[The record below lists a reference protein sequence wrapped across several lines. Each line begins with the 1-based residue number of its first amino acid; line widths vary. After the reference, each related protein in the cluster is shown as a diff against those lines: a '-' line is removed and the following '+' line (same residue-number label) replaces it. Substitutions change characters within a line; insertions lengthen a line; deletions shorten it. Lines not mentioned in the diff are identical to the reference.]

1 MSFKTSVSFF
11 FSALLLLSASS
22 YAAEDASVLP
32 PEGEG
37 LSEEPE
43 EDDDAVK
50 IPLLPDGKTD
60 VAQALKTAQHNF
72 DELEYDI
79 VLPYV
84 EAALREPNLTP
95 DQKLQAYLLQAQ
107 SLAITG
113 DPSDAERPFRL
124 LLRVQPD
131 FNLPP
136 DTPPKIT
143 GVFSRV
149 QTEENAI
156 RDQVYRLARARK
168 IEKIKIKGSA
178 PAEGKGGTPVWFTFT
193 LEDPDESVTAMK
205 VGYRRLGEGEYSTLA
220 LKKKDNGEY
229 KGFVPAD
236 WTESETNFK
245 VEFYVETQDRDG
257 PLRRMF
263 TQEEPGLVDME
274 KGMIPYTVSPKV
286 ILGTAAG
293 SAAFVFGA
301 AIASTVVL
309 TTQASLDSLISNA
322 DQTDGSN
329 QKTIDGEE
337 LVPIIEMGT
346 NATIAGY
353 ICWGGAV
360 ILGAVASALYPF
372 MDEEKDIFDLGE

>member
-1 MSFKTSVSFF
+1 MSFF
-11 FSALLLLSASS
+11 FTALLFWATTTH
-22 YAAEDASVLP
+22 AAEDASVLP

-37 LSEEPE
+37 TSEAQE
-43 EDDDAVK
+43 EEAIK

-60 VAQALKTAQHNF
+60 VAKALKTAQHNF

-84 EAALREPNLTP
+84 EAALRESNLTP

-168 IEKIKIKGSA
+168 IEKIKINGSA
-178 PAEGKGGTPVWFTFT
+178 PADGKGGTSVWFTFT
-193 LEDPDESVTAMK
+193 LDDPDESVTAMK

-229 KGFVPAD
+229 KGFIPAD
-236 WTESETNFK
+236 WTESETDFK

-263 TQEEPGLVDME
+263 TQEEPGLIDLE
-274 KGMIPYTVSPKV
+274 KGMIPYTVAPKV

-293 SAAFVFGA
+293 SAAFVLGA
-301 AIASTVVL
+301 IISSTVVL
-309 TTQASLDSLISNA
+309 TTQASLDSLINSAA
-322 DQTDGSN
+322 DSDGSD

-337 LVPIIEMGT
+337 LVPIINMGT
-346 NATIAGY
+346 NATIVGY

-360 ILGAVASALYPF
+360 ILGGVASALYPF
-372 MDEEKDIFDLGE
+372 MDDEKDIFDLDE

>member
-1 MSFKTSVSFF
+1 MSFFVA
-11 FSALLLLSASS
+11 ALILWAASPL
-22 YAAEDASVLP
+22 AAQDASALP
-32 PEGEG
+32 PEGE
-37 LSEEPE
+37 SMEEVQE
-43 EDDDAVK
+43 EEAVK

-60 VAQALKTAQHNF
+60 VAKALKTAQHNF

-84 EAALREPNLTP
+84 EAALRESNLTP

-131 FNLPP
+131 FKLPP

-168 IEKIKIKGSA
+168 IEKIKIKGNA
-178 PAEGKGGTPVWFTFT
+178 PTNGKGGTSVWFTYT

-205 VGYRRLGEGEYSTLA
+205 VGYRRLGEGEYSALA

-229 KGFVPAD
+229 KGFIPAD
-236 WTESETNFK
+236 WTESENDFK

-257 PLRRMF
+257 PLRLIF
-263 TQEEPGLVDME
+263 TQEEPGLIDLE
-274 KGMIPYTVSPKV
+274 KGMIPYTVAPKV

-293 SAAFVFGA
+293 SAAFILGA
-301 AIASTVVL
+301 IISSTVVL
-309 TTQASLDSLISNA
+309 TTQASLDSLISSAGNSA
-322 DQTDGSN
+322 GND

-346 NATIAGY
+346 NATVAGY
-353 ICWGGAV
+353 ICWGGAI
-360 ILGAVASALYPF
+360 ILGGVASGLYPF
-372 MDEEKDIFDLGE
+372 MDEEKNIFDLDE